1 MNEAKKSSRISDSK
15 PASVL
20 NRISAT
26 QGVVVEQLGQR
37 KTAFV
42 EARLSQQVT
51 ASSELLESAYAEST
65 VQTQGNSPIQG
76 TETDSPSDMAQS
88 PYAGEPRL
96 IKLRINP
103 ETHPEFNGQ
112 DSVEGFLDSCIE
124 SAEQV
129 QQLAKRLSESENEL
143 QIREAELEKRIE
155 MWNERV
161 GSFETEFER
170 KLNQLQQQSSQV
182 RCQQINLMQLQT
194 DIVKSHEATREAIE
208 TLVVESGSDAKT
220 VATLKA
226 LKYQLS
232 GRFDY
237 IARRWEHLSELLLS
251 QRNAEAARCS
261 IDDSVD
267 WAGELS

>member
-1 MNEAKKSSRISDSK
+1 MNEANKTTRISDSK

-20 NRISAT
+20 NRISAA
-26 QGVVVEQLGQR
+26 QGLVIGPAKRETV
-37 KTAFV
+37 FV
-42 EARLSQQVT
+42 EETLAHLT
-51 ASSELLESAYAEST
+51 NASSELLQAACSNSMVQAPSANLAHRTEIGSLGDAG
-65 VQTQGNSPIQG
+65 QTSEVSELDPPI
-76 TETDSPSDMAQS
+76 
-88 PYAGEPRL
+88 

-103 ETHPEFNGQ
+103 ETHPEFDG

-129 QQLAKRLSESENEL
+129 QQLAKKLSRNEHEL
-143 QIREAELEKRIE
+143 HAREASLEKRIE

-161 GSFETEFER
+161 ESLETEFES
-170 KLNQLQQQSSQV
+170 KLSQLQQQSSQV
-182 RCQQINLMQLQT
+182 RCQQLNLMQLQT

-208 TLVVESGSDAKT
+208 TLVVESGSDAQT

-237 IARRWEHLSELLLS
+237 IARRWEHLSELLHR
-251 QRNAEAARCS
+251 QRNAETAECS

-267 WAGELS
+267 WVGEFT